1 MGLSQGLEMTVN
13 LDGYLPFHLDSFMAN
28 GTWRSVFGKVCG
40 KAFCVSC
47 IVFLQSIAIRLCQQR
62 VVTGGHR
69 DWRHM

>member
-40 KAFCVSC
+40 KAFCVS
-47 IVFLQSIAIRLCQQR
+47 FALFFSNPSQSACANK
-62 VVTGGHR
+62 G
-69 DWRHM
+69 